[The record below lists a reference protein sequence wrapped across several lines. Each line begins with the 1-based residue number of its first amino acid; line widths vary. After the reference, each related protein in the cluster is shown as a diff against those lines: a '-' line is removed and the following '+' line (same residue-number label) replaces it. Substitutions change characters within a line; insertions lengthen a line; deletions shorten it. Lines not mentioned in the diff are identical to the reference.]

1 MLYIYIYKGESES
14 VATACFMEYDLVE
27 EEEKSYERTQK
38 ERRAF
43 AKSGGMKVTVGQR
56 N

>member
-1 MLYIYIYKGESES
+1 MRVRECS
-14 VATACFMEYDLVE
+14 TACFMEYDLVE
-27 EEEKSYERTQK
+27 EEEK
-38 ERRAF
+38 RAF